1 MSVKLNSLLP
11 LRTYQKYFSTVQIKY
26 YKCTR
31 NLFVKTITE
40 NYLLPMFKC

>member
-11 LRTYQKYFSTVQIKY
+11 LRTNQKYFSTVQIKY

-31 NLFVKTITE
+31 NLFVKTKDYHRKLFTS
-40 NYLLPMFKC
+40 NV